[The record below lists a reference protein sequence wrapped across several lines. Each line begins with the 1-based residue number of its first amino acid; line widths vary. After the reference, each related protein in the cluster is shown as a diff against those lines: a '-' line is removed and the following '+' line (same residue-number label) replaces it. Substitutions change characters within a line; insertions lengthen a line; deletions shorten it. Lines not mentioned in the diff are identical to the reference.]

1 MYIHTDVFAFQSPK
15 KLNQPCGD
23 AYGVLRDLNATTIVL
38 ADGLGSGVKAH
49 IAANMCV
56 ARIKG
61 LISEGAS
68 IREAFKSLT
77 DTMDKAW
84 GSGDPFSV
92 FTVARILNT
101 GQATI
106 LSYEMP
112 PPILINPVYAQILQ
126 DRVYTQKKAI
136 IHESSCVLSKDE
148 GILLM
153 SDGITQAGI
162 GGKFL
167 YGWESEGVQRY
178 IESKLTG
185 DRVNGED
192 LVADVH
198 AKGRSYWPADK
209 GDDCSVVMGMNRRG
223 VIVNLVCGPP
233 KSPEQDYEF
242 AMSFLRS
249 EGIHI
254 VCGGTTAK
262 IIAKAVHK
270 KLEVKESTN
279 PVTPPAY
286 KIEGF
291 EMVTEGV
298 VTLNQVYHLMDD
310 ALTDLPMETVVGELA
325 WYLRM
330 ADRINIWEGTASNL
344 GHGQIEFKLQGIFN
358 RSQILKELAQKLRD
372 QGKLVVHTEWTG

>member
-23 AYGVLRDLNATTIVL
+23 AYGVFRDLNATTIVL

-49 IAANMCV
+49 IAATMCV
-56 ARIKG
+56 SRIKG
-61 LISEGAS
+61 LVGEGAS
-68 IREAFKSLT
+68 IREVFKSVT
-77 DTMDKAW
+77 QTMDKAW
-84 GSGDPFSV
+84 GSGDPFAV

-112 PPILINPVYAQILQ
+112 PPILVNPVYAQILK

-167 YGWESEGVQRY
+167 YGWESEGVQHY
-178 IESKLTG
+178 VESKLNG
-185 DRVNGED
+185 DRVDGEE
-192 LVADVH
+192 LVAQVH
-198 AKGRSYWPADK
+198 AKGRSYWPVGK
-209 GDDCSVVMGMNRRG
+209 GDDCSVVLGMNRRG

-233 KSPEQDYEF
+233 QSPDRDSEF
-242 AMSFLRS
+242 AHSFLRS

-262 IIAKAVHK
+262 IIANAAHK
-270 KLEVKESTN
+270 KLDVKESDS

-286 KIEGF
+286 KIDGF

-298 VTLNQVYHLMDD
+298 VTLNQVYHLMDEGIS
-310 ALTDLPMETVVGELA
+310 DLPMDNVAGELA

-330 ADRINIWEGTASNL
+330 ADRINIWEGTASNI

-358 RSQILKELAQKLRD
+358 RTQILKELADKLQE
-372 QGKLVVHTEWTG
+372 QGKLIVHEKW

>member
-1 MYIHTDVFAFQSPK
+1 MYIHTDVFAFQSSK
-15 KLNQPCGD
+15 KPNQPCGD

-56 ARIKG
+56 ARLKG

-68 IREAFKSLT
+68 IREAFKALT
-77 DTMDKAW
+77 HTMDKAW

-112 PPILINPVYAQILQ
+112 PPILVNPVYAQVLK
-126 DRVYTQKKAI
+126 DRVYMQKKAI

-162 GGKFL
+162 GGRFIH
-167 YGWESEGVQRY
+167 GWESEGVQCY
-178 IESKLTG
+178 VESKLTG
-185 DRVNGED
+185 DRINGED
-192 LVADVH
+192 LVEAVH
-198 AKGRSYWPADK
+198 AKGRSYWPVGK
-209 GDDCSVVMGMNRRG
+209 GDDCSVVFGMNRRG

-233 KSPEQDYEF
+233 QSNEMDSEF
-242 AMSFLRS
+242 ALSFLRS

-262 IIAKAVHK
+262 IIANAAHK
-270 KLEVKESTN
+270 KLEVKPSDS

-286 KIEGF
+286 NIEGL

-298 VTLNQVYHLMDD
+298 VTLNQVYHLMEEG
-310 ALTDLPMETVVGELA
+310 LTDLPMESVVGELT

-330 ADRINIWEGTASNL
+330 ADRINIWEGSASNL

-358 RSQILKELAQKLRD
+358 RSQIMKELIRKLED
-372 QGKLVVHTEWTG
+372 QGKLVVHKIW

>member
-15 KLNQPCGD
+15 KINQPCGD
-23 AYGVLRDLNATTIVL
+23 AYGVLRDLNATTIIL

-56 ARIKG
+56 ARIRG

-77 DTMDKAW
+77 HTMDKAW

-136 IHESSCVLSKDE
+136 IHESSCMLSKDE

-162 GGKFL
+162 GHKFIN
-167 YGWESEGVQRY
+167 GWESEGVQRY

-185 DRVNGED
+185 ERINGED
-192 LVADVH
+192 MVADIH
-198 AKGRSYWPADK
+198 AKGRSYWPTGK
-209 GDDCSVVMGMNRRG
+209 GDDCSVVMGLNRRG
-223 VIVNLVCGPP
+223 VTVNLICGPP
-233 KSPEQDYEF
+233 QYSEQDNEF
-242 AMSFLRS
+242 ALSFIRS

-262 IIAKAVHK
+262 VVAKAANK
-270 KLEVKESTN
+270 KLDVKKSDSV
-279 PVTPPAY
+279 VTPPAY
-286 KIEGF
+286 KIDGF

-298 VTLNQVYHLMDD
+298 VTLNQVYHLMDED
-310 ALTDLPMETVVGELA
+310 INELPMDSVVGELT

-330 ADRINIWEGTASNL
+330 ADRINIWEGSASNL

-358 RSQILKELAQKLRD
+358 RTQILKQLVHKLDD
-372 QGKLVVHTEWTG
+372 QGKLVVHQVW